1 MEIIDKMEPVVIFAL
16 LSICLAVLNF
26 LLWIMV
32 WKKSATDK
40 SKEDIATA
48 IMEMKNKID
57 AGTNRNLKLEDQL
70 WGILDRFKEQEQIL
84 NQINKNIS
92 SQGLSNPPP
101 PSIPPHTPLIK
112 GGRED
117 FKGESKGGFTDEK
130 KENDEAYGI
139 SDEDIDNLTNGPG

>member
-1 MEIIDKMEPVVIFAL
+1 MEIIDKMDPVVILAL

-32 WKKSATDK
+32 WKKPATDK
-40 SKEDIATA
+40 SKEEIATA

-101 PSIPPHTPLIK
+101 PFTK
-112 GGRED
+112 GG
-117 FKGESKGGFTDEK
+117 SKGGFTDEK

-139 SDEDIDNLTNGPG
+139 SDEDIDNLSNCPE